1 MAKSPSPASESPA
14 LQEAA
19 SNNIEFWGPEG
30 PVLVVRLDK
39 SPVSVEA
46 AEGVEVS
53 EAAKAVLE
61 AVSGMIEEK
70 IRSRG

>member
-1 MAKSPSPASESPA
+1 MAKSQSPASKSP
-14 LQEAA
+14 

-39 SPVSVEA
+39 SPVTIEA
-46 AEGVEVS
+46 AEGIEVS

>member
-1 MAKSPSPASESPA
+1 MKMAKSQSPASKS
-14 LQEAA
+14 LA

-30 PVLVVRLDK
+30 PVLVIRLDK
-39 SPVSVEA
+39 SPVSIEA